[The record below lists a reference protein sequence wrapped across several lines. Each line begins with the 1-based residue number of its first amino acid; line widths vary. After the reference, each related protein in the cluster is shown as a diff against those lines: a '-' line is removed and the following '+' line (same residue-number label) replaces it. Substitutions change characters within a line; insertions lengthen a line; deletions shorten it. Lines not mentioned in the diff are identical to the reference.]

1 MSMSK
6 VKHPS
11 ARESYILSLA
21 LQAIKEELRDE
32 EIAASEA
39 PKSFSLLN
47 RQLADTSLA
56 EDLLGC
62 YYSMDNHN
70 IHWKN

>member
-11 ARESYILSLA
+11 ARESYILNLA

-39 PKSFSLLN
+39 PKSFTLLN
-47 RQLADTSLA
+47 RQLADTTLA

-62 YYSMDNHN
+62 YYSKDSHASY
-70 IHWKN
+70 WKN